1 MLTIDL
7 EPALEMTLQK
17 IAQQAHLSPTEMVK
31 QLIYFYLQKQQ
42 TSELLVDMLETLPK
56 ISCFG
61 EQNPLEIQ
69 QALRNEW
76 H

>member
-7 EPALEMTLQK
+7 EPALETTLQNL
-17 IAQQAHLSPTEMVK
+17 AQQAHLSPSKMIE
-31 QLIYFYLQKQQ
+31 QLIHFYLQKQQ
-42 TSELLVDMLETLPK
+42 QSELLIDIVKTLPR
-56 ISCFG
+56 INGFG

-76 H
+76 P